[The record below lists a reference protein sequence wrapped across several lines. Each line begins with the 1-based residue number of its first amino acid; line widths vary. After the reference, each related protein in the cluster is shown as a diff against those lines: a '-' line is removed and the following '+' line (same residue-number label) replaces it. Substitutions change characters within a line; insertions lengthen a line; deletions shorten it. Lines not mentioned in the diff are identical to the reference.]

1 MLFTLPQIDLFVRGK
16 TVFSNKEKQNKT
28 KKNKAKHLFKISR
41 VRNEK
46 VYTRV
51 VIWMLLAL
59 LRIDLFASAEAKKI
73 LIEKNKQNRTKQN
86 IRKVFTR
93 VLLMWRCYI

>member
-1 MLFTLPQIDLFVRGK
+1 MYEEKLFSVIK
-16 TVFSNKEKQNKT
+16 KNKT
-28 KKNKAKHLFKISR
+28 KQNKNKAKHLFKISR

-59 LRIDLFASAEAKKI
+59 LRIDLFASVEAKKI
-73 LIEKNKQNRTKQN
+73 LIEKNKTK
-86 IRKVFTR
+86 
-93 VLLMWRCYI
+93 